1 MRRKWWCWG
10 FTANCSRKTQIFS
23 PLHTQREAAKPTG
36 VLTGVAPPSVHRVSK
51 SFDSLFR
58 NLNELGF
65 VLKLRTARVVLHPL
79 LLFPH
84 RSRPSN
90 DCTMR
95 GEVCVG
101 VASILSFASMVMLIF
116 VHIGQINTSTVP
128 RRLSMAKVNA
138 SGYGD
143 SLAVFIRPDNVTGL
157 YTLNASAPLQAG
169 AGLRQHYEF
178 GLYSYCAFVDADERA
193 GICSNQTVGTQ
204 FRPYDALTGDMALN
218 YSILTN
224 NFLPALTFSDGKYT
238 GSLTKAAYWMLLL
251 GTICAALALLTGIAK
266 NNLTFFVSAIFSVVG
281 SILLLIGASE
291 SLPWCCGVSPV
302 KSDFTLTCVL
312 DMLNVFDS
320 SSAVQFTTY
329 EQLKKWFTR
338 HGSRELDT
346 PKRLASGALAG
357 ITSVCSTYP
366 LDLVRSRL
374 SIATA
379 SIQLTNPAVQAA
391 SKQAAATMPLT
402 QTAKHAMASAYHTA
416 SATASSAYS
425 KADLTIWGMTLKI
438 VREEGGIKA
447 LYRGLVT
454 TAVGVAPYVGINFA
468 AYEFLRGIIT
478 PPGKSSVPRKLA
490 CGALAGSISQT
501 LTYPFDVLRRKMQ
514 VTGMRDGQIKYNGA
528 IDAMKSI
535 IRVEGVAGMYRGL
548 WPNLLKVAPSI
559 ATSFFTYELVKEFLV
574 PK

>member
-1 MRRKWWCWG
+1 MTSTG
-10 FTANCSRKTQIFS
+10 STSSAAGTAPAQAQAAIELPIPRKTMFFVTPEVASYFVAGGCAGAASRTVVS
-23 PLHTQREAAKPTG
+23 PLERLKIIQQVQPRGVESQYKGVWSSLVGLSVGAVAYLPSSPTSPC
-36 VLTGVAPPSVHRVSK
+36 L
-51 SFDSLFR
+51 
-58 NLNELGF
+58 
-65 VLKLRTARVVLHPL
+65 
-79 LLFPH
+79 
-84 RSRPSN
+84 
-90 DCTMR
+90 CT
-95 GEVCVG
+95 V
-101 VASILSFASMVMLIF
+101 
-116 VHIGQINTSTVP
+116 
-128 RRLSMAKVNA
+128 
-138 SGYGD
+138 
-143 SLAVFIRPDNVTGL
+143 
-157 YTLNASAPLQAG
+157 
-169 AGLRQHYEF
+169 
-178 GLYSYCAFVDADERA
+178 
-193 GICSNQTVGTQ
+193 
-204 FRPYDALTGDMALN
+204 
-218 YSILTN
+218 
-224 NFLPALTFSDGKYT
+224 
-238 GSLTKAAYWMLLL
+238 
-251 GTICAALALLTGIAK
+251 
-266 NNLTFFVSAIFSVVG
+266 
-281 SILLLIGASE
+281 
-291 SLPWCCGVSPV
+291 
-302 KSDFTLTCVL
+302 
-312 DMLNVFDS
+312 LNVFDL

-379 SIQLTNPAVQAA
+379 SVQLTSPTVQAA
-391 SKQAAATMPLT
+391 SKQAATTIPST
-402 QTAKHAMASAYHTA
+402 QTAKHAMVSAYHTA
-416 SATASSAYS
+416 SAAASTAYT

-548 WPNLLKVAPSI
+548 WPNLPPSI